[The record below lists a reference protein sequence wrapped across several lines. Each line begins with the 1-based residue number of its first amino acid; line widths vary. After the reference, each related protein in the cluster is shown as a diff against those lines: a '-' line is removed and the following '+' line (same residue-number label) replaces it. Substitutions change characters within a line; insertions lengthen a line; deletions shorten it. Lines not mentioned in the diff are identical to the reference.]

1 VSTDDKSAD
10 GLPTSEQAARL
21 DAERTRDDLEQ
32 TLDEIEQR
40 LKPQA
45 LAQSAQRRF
54 QENPAAVLGVAAG
67 IAAGLVGL
75 IVWGVRRG

>member
-1 VSTDDKSAD
+1 MSIDDKTQD
-10 GLPTSEQAARL
+10 DLPEGEQAVRL
-21 DAERTRDDLEQ
+21 DAERTRDELEK

-67 IAAGLVGL
+67 IAAALAGL